1 MNVPPLEA
9 ARQRVPSVP
18 VLINMIS
25 LRVHQLIAGHR
36 PLIKP
41 ESKYEDIEDT
51 AIREIAEGKLVAEID
66 FEKSRPEQELLNP

>member
-1 MNVPPLEA
+1 MNILLLEA
-9 ARQRVPSVP
+9 AQRRIPSVP

-25 LRVHQLIAGHR
+25 QRCRQLIAGHR

-41 ESKYEDIEDT
+41 ENIHEDVEDT

-66 FEKSRPEQELLNP
+66 FTKAQAETTG